1 LAHLT
6 LVFAKAATA
15 NFVVAGI
22 PAAARAAL
30 AVERAAQF
38 APRPLRCSIAVA
50 GGWTP
55 SGWCLKELERLAPT
69 LEIDFCDSTLIERE
83 TDRVFVCG
91 EDLPDERA
99 VLAALRNHCPG
110 RPRDC
115 HLRYLDEPT
124 AIAKLK
130 RAGDAIIAA
139 TGKAS
144 DGIVSRYLNRPI
156 SRAIS
161 RLLLLIPTVTPFYAT
176 LGTGALAIAMAACL
190 FFGGQTGLIAGALLY
205 QSASI
210 FDGVDGE
217 IARATYRTSESGA
230 TLDSLIDAATNLAFI
245 AGLTFNLWLQGF
257 QAAGT
262 AGLCG
267 FLMLAA
273 GLALVG
279 RMARKSGGSF
289 NFDAIKSRVGQDKS
303 LVMRWLT
310 YLTMRDFYA
319 AAATL
324 LVLLGLGPEALVI
337 FCVVTAGWLM
347 VVLMVCL
354 RESRWLRASRNPHA
368 DRA

>member
-1 LAHLT
+1 MHLT

-38 APRPLRCSIAVA
+38 APRPLRCSIAVT
-50 GGWTP
+50 GGWVP
-55 SGWCLKELERLAPT
+55 SDWCLRELERLAPG
-69 LEIDFCDSTLIERE
+69 LEIDFCDSVLIRRDAD
-83 TDRVFVCG
+83 TVFIPG

-99 VLAALRNHCPG
+99 VLGALRSHGPN
-110 RPRDC
+110 RRSDY
-115 HLRYLDEPT
+115 HLRHFDEAT
-124 AIAKLK
+124 AIATLK
-130 RAGDAIIAA
+130 RAENAIIAG

-161 RLLLLIPTVTPFYAT
+161 RWLLLIPGIAPIHAT
-176 LGTGALAIAMAACL
+176 IGTAVLGIAMLACL
-190 FFGGQTGLIAGALLY
+190 IFGGQTGLILGALLY
-205 QSASI
+205 QGASI

-217 IARATYRTSESGA
+217 IARATHRTSEFGA
-230 TLDSLIDAATNLAFI
+230 ILDSLIDAATNLAFI
-245 AGLTFNLWLQGF
+245 AGLTFNLWLQGY
-257 QAAGT
+257 QVAST

-267 FLMLAA
+267 AIMLAV
-273 GLALVG
+273 GLTLVG

-289 NFDAIKSRVGQDKS
+289 NFDAIKSRVGRDKS
-303 LVMRWLT
+303 LVMQGLT

-319 AAATL
+319 ALFAL
-324 LVLLGLGPEALVI
+324 FVLLGLAPEALVI
-337 FCVVTAGWLM
+337 FCVVATGWLG
-347 VVLMVCL
+347 VVFAVCL
-354 RESRWLRASRNPHA
+354 RESRWLRASRDPHA